1 MPKISSVFSRLTTLA
16 PLSLLL
22 ISSCEFR
29 SHRIVWHPAP
39 GASFKIHYSSETRA
53 KAEGAWGTAP
63 YLSASQADFTGKA
76 TVDSAKGQ
84 IDLSLAVDSL
94 DFKAADR
101 SVEEEAYMDGRLKKY
116 HARMSLSRTGQ
127 ALALEEEPALP
138 PMAFSPL
145 AFGRWLAY
153 ALPAFPDSPLRQGK
167 RWDILQPLLDKF
179 HPDSRVA
186 KHFTLS
192 AIRETPAGDE
202 AVCLVELEAWLDED
216 VGSDSGPEG
225 PALKGSGKIVFNVTK
240 GFPESASLE
249 LEGHFRTGTPSGD
262 SARSASAGQPMEL
275 REKVDLTFSE

>member
-1 MPKISSVFSRLTTLA
+1 MPKIPSLPPRLIPLA
-16 PLSLLL
+16 PLLCLLF
-22 ISSCEFR
+22 SSCEFR
-29 SHRIVWHPAP
+29 SHRIAWHPAP
-39 GASFKIHYSSETRA
+39 GAAFRIHYESQMRA

-63 YLSASQADFTGKA
+63 YLSASRADFTGKA
-76 TVDSAKGQ
+76 AVDSAKGQ
-84 IDLSLAVDSL
+84 IDLALSVDSL

-101 SVEEEAYMDGRLKKY
+101 SVEEEAYMDGRLRKY

-153 ALPAFPDSPLRQGK
+153 ALPAFPDAPLRQGK

-216 VGSDSGPEG
+216 VGSDAGPEA
-225 PALKGSGKIVFNVTK
+225 PALKGSGKIVFNITK

-249 LEGHFRTGTPSGD
+249 LEGHFRAGTPPED
-262 SARSASAGQPMEL
+262 SSRPAAAGQPMEL
-275 REKVDLTFSE
+275 SEKVELTFSD